1 VEKPLYDEVST
12 LAHSLAS
19 LPDLKLAL
27 ANPVLSADEKYML
40 ICAATTGG
48 QTVSEELSRFIRLVL
63 KQGREPFLQFICLSF
78 MDLYRAKEKIGVGRL
93 ITAVPVDSETEERIR
108 NATGKAMQVRMELS
122 TEVDPSID
130 GGFIFDYNG
139 YRLDACVATQLKRL
153 KQQLIEKNRRIV

>member
-1 VEKPLYDEVST
+1 
-12 LAHSLAS
+12 
-19 LPDLKLAL
+19 
-27 ANPVLSADEKYML
+27 
-40 ICAATTGG
+40 
-48 QTVSEELSRFIRLVL
+48 
-63 KQGREPFLQFICLSF
+63 